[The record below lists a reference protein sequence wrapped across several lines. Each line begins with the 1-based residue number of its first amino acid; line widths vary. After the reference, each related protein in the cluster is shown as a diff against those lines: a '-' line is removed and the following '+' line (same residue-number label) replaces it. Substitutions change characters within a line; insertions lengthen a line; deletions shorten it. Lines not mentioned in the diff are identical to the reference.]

1 MFYKI
6 LAVVLRCLF
15 RIFFSA
21 KIIGLE
27 NVPKNGALIL
37 AANHMS
43 NFDPPFLGSFSP
55 RPVHYMAKIEL
66 FQNKIFA
73 KIISSL
79 YSFPVKRGAAD
90 KNAIKHATGL
100 LKDEKTLGIFPEGTR
115 SKTGEVG
122 KGEVGVALLASMTN
136 AAVVPVAII
145 GTNEMF
151 SEKKTFP
158 KLTLI
163 FGEPIKFTG
172 NRKNR
177 EELENFS
184 DKIIEEIKKLKA
196 SHQENNE

>member
-1 MFYKI
+1 MFYSVLAFFLRIVFKI
-6 LAVVLRCLF
+6 CFKAE
-15 RIFFSA
+15 IA
-21 KIIGLE
+21 GLN
-27 NVPKNGALIL
+27 NVPKEGSVIL

-73 KIISSL
+73 KIISAL
-79 YSFPVKRGAAD
+79 YAFPVKRGAAD
-90 KNAIKHATGL
+90 KGAIKQATSI
-100 LKDEKTLGIFPEGTR
+100 LKNSEVLGIFPEGTR

-136 AAVVPVAII
+136 AAVVPVAIT

-151 SEKKTFP
+151 SKEKTFP
-158 KLTLI
+158 KLKLI
-163 FGEPIKFTG
+163 FAEPIKFEG

-177 EELENFS
+177 EELEMFS
-184 DKIIEEIKKLKA
+184 DKIIEEIKKLKN
-196 SHQENNE
+196 S